1 MRRYDRWD
9 ETRLDEKRHDEL
21 KRENHNKTRWE
32 DTGLVETHIKDR
44 EENEMRWDQVRI
56 KK

>member
-1 MRRYDRWD
+1 MKRYDRWD

-44 EENEMRWDQVRI
+44 EENEMRWD
-56 KK
+56 